1 MSREAIDEDF
11 ANEFLQLFEKF
22 ICSFNGYETLS
33 DIAGP
38 GSQMKGDK
46 LYEMK
51 NVGFNAILGALVW
64 IITTLTVIALQ
75 SYHPTRKNTSM

>member
-1 MSREAIDEDF
+1 MTLTTARFRFLDGMSREAIDEDF

-33 DIAGP
+33 DIAGL
-38 GSQMKGDK
+38 GSQMRGDK

-51 NVGFNAILGALVW
+51 NVGFNAILGALV
-64 IITTLTVIALQ
+64 
-75 SYHPTRKNTSM
+75 